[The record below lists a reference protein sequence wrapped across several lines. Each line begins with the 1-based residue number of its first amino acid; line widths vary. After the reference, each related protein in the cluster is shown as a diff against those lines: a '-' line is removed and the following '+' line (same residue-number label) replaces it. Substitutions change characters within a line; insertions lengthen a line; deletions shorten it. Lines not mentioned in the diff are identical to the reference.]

1 MMALKMLDVA
11 KIAGVSVAT
20 VSKYINGKYIS
31 DEYRERVEKALR
43 ETDYCLNTAAR
54 NLKTKKSMLV
64 GVLVQTITSSFTAS
78 VMFNIQR
85 FLLDYGYT
93 TIILDCHGSAEV
105 EERNLDVLLQLQV
118 DGIILKPGIAEK
130 NLLHRIIK
138 NGVPVVLVDN
148 LIPDIDCD
156 AVVTDNFDAAYLI
169 TKKVIESGHKRIALC
184 SAKENGYTAIERTRG
199 YEQAMEEAG
208 YPVLKERGNYSIH
221 DGYNAAIKVLESPYR
236 PTAVITSNYYMTVG
250 LLRAIYEK
258 HMSVPEDISVFAFD
272 EQDFDYALST
282 RVSCVIQ
289 PVEDISRNAVDILL
303 EKMKNH
309 DKPYEVRVVKTRM
322 QETGSVKR
330 L

>member
-1 MMALKMLDVA
+1 MALKMLDVA

-20 VSKYINGKYIS
+20 VSKYINGKHIS

-64 GVLVQTITSSFTAS
+64 GVLVQTITSSFQAS

-85 FLLDYGYT
+85 FLLKHGYT
-93 TIILDCHGSAEV
+93 TIILDCQESAEV
-105 EERNLDVLLQLQV
+105 EKQNLDVLLQLQV
-118 DGIILKPGIAEK
+118 DGIVLKPGIDEK
-130 NLLHRIIK
+130 DLIHRIMK
-138 NGVPVVLVDN
+138 NKVPVVLVDN
-148 LIPDIDCD
+148 LIPGIDCD

-169 TKKVIESGHKRIALC
+169 TKKVIENGHKRIALC
-184 SAKENGYTAIERTRG
+184 TGNENGYTAVERTRG
-199 YEQAMEEAG
+199 YEQAMAEKG
-208 YPVLKERGNYSIH
+208 YPILKEWGNYSIH
-221 DGYNAAIKVLESPYR
+221 DGYNAAMKVLESSYH

-258 HMSVPEDISVFAFD
+258 HFSVPEDISVFAFD

-282 RVSCVIQ
+282 KISCVIQ
-289 PVEDISRNAVDILL
+289 PVEDISRSAVDLLL
-303 EKMKNH
+303 ERMKDYN
-309 DKPYEVRVVKTRM
+309 KPYEVRIEKTRM
-322 QETGSVKR
+322 QEKGSVKK